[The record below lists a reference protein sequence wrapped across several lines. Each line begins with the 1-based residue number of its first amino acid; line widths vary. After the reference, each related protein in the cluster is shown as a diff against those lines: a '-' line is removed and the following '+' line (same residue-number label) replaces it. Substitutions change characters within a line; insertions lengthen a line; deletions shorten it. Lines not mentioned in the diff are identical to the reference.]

1 MSKIRVWTSDG
12 RWSDEISGLD
22 KVFFIKEAIRRQL
35 YLISYEDA
43 VEALDGFEINHYLV
57 SDCLDEDGD
66 YYNEDGIVNYEK
78 EDSVL
83 FSLNKRVPLSQAESF
98 IMPLAVL
105 KGMRDKGVRDKEGRV
120 DHSLSAKYDQIISAV
135 KVPTPT
141 PKGYCII
148 MRFEDD

>member
-22 KVFFIKEAIRRQL
+22 KVFLIKDAIRRQL

-43 VEALDGFEINHYLV
+43 VAALEGFEINHYRV
-57 SDCLDEDGD
+57 SDFLDSDGD
-66 YYNEDGIVNYEK
+66 YYNEDGIVIDENE
-78 EDSVL
+78 ESIL
-83 FSLNKRVPLSQAESF
+83 SSLNRELPLSQAQSF

-105 KGMRDKGVRDKEGRV
+105 KQMQSKDP
-120 DHSLSAKYDQIISAV
+120 SLSAKYNQIISAV

-141 PKGYCII
+141 PNHYCIL
-148 MRFEDD
+148 MRFEDE